1 MADIKTAMGQM
12 IQNEKDNLAKVLDAY
27 FKDNPKVYNIE
38 FVAAHTTY
46 LNIGCVNAKYG
57 GKYYVQYALNE
68 ILRDSS
74 GYTLVISQWGDNP
87 SDESEYINLADI
99 YPLPGEL
106 TELTEVVKK
115 VINPVENIYHFD
127 AIQTQRIEE
136 FNRALTLLHEA
147 DVALIID
154 VDDNCVGR
162 FANGEAVDYFFE
174 DDDDDGV
181 AIDVKRLPK
190 TEYEGQIIGIDTVLT
205 GQPLRCYW
213 K

>member
-12 IQNEKDNLAKVLDAY
+12 IQNEKDNLAKVLDTY

-38 FVAAHTTY
+38 FVAAHTAY

-106 TELTEVVKK
+106 TELLLGNSPSGGYCHGASIPTEVLIDALRLRHLDVNTLQK
-115 VINPVENIYHFD
+115 VFD
-127 AIQTQRIEE
+127 DTHYMGDEQT
-136 FNRALTLLHEA
+136 F
-147 DVALIID
+147 ID
-154 VDDNCVGR
+154 VLRARGWK
-162 FANGEAVDYFFE
+162 GEL
-174 DDDDDGV
+174 
-181 AIDVKRLPK
+181 RQ
-190 TEYEGQIIGIDTVLT
+190 EYSVVI
-205 GQPLRCYW
+205 
-213 K
+213 